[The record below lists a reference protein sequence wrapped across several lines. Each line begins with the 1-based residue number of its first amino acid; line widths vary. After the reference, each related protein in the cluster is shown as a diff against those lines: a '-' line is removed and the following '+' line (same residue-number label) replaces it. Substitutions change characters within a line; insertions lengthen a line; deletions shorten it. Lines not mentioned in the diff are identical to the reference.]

1 MRKKFKEIA
10 IILLLTMVGFTI
22 AGCIEEPTVEPIK
35 RPFSE
40 IRLVNLSNNVDGMR
54 ILIDDQ
60 QIATLAIT
68 GSTGYFDVK
77 SGVRVFK
84 IYNSS
89 NDLIFEKE
97 LTIISYDRATLVF
110 SGFYSSDPLLNTF
123 SNFEIVEGEV
133 YVPSNPNAG
142 RANIYVVNSASE
154 VDTTESKEFYIRGTV
169 TPVGGTPVETVFNN
183 GADSTV
189 VFGETFSIGN
199 VLPGEFA
206 FRFISDGVTVNAPAY
221 TISAGMRYYLFI
233 YGHPNNVQFFINE
246 VVPQP
251 QRNK

>member
-1 MRKKFKEIA
+1 MRKKIKEKI
-10 IILLLTMVGFTI
+10 IILLVTIIGFSI
-22 AGCIEEPTVEPIK
+22 YGCLDEPAIDPIK

-54 ILIDDQ
+54 IFIDDK
-60 QIATLAIT
+60 QIATLGISGA
-68 GSTGYFDVK
+68 TGYFDVN
-77 SGVRVFK
+77 SGVRRFK

-110 SGFYSSDPLLNTF
+110 AGFYSQDILLSTF

-133 YVPSNPNAG
+133 YVSSTPDNG

-154 VDTTESKEFYIRGTV
+154 VDTTESKEFYVRGTV

-189 VFGETFSIGN
+189 VFGETFPIGN
-199 VLPGEFA
+199 VAPGQYE
-206 FRFISDGVTVNAPAY
+206 FRFIDGPVTVNAPAY

-233 YGHPNNVQFFINE
+233 YGHPNNVQFFMNE